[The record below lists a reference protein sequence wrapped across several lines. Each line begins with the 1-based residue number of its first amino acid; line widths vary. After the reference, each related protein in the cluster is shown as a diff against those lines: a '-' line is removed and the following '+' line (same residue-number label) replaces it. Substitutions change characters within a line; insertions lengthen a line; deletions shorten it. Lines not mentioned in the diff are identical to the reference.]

1 MLRFPFETPAQ
12 STPGA
17 FEFSCSAGLQL
28 TNYVIA
34 PESTVGK
41 YGKIS
46 KLARHAEISYA
57 FAYVFAMF
65 AASPAPIMEST
76 RGGGRRPPPL
86 WRRPKA
92 ASIMGAG
99 EAANIA
105 KTQANAYEISACLAN
120 LPIFPYFPTVDS
132 GAIT

>member
-1 MLRFPFETPAQ
+1 MLIGVRGPHRANT
-12 STPGA
+12 
-17 FEFSCSAGLQL
+17 GLQL

-41 YGKIS
+41 YGKIG

-76 RGGGRRPPPL
+76 RGAAEGRPL
-86 WRRPKA
+86 V
-92 ASIMGAG
+92 
-99 EAANIA
+99 EAAEGRLHYGGWAGCRHSQNIS
-105 KTQANAYEISACLAN
+105 KCI
-120 LPIFPYFPTVDS
+120 
-132 GAIT
+132 